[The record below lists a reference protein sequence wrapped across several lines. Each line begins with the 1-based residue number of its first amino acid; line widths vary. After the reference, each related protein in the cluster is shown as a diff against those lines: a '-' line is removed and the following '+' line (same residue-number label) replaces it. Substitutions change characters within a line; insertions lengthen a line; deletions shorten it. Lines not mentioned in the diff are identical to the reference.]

1 MLEQWTGGLVF
12 MRYYFTLKKH
22 HTTTI
27 DPKLKTTGIEIA
39 QSNTLITS
47 PALDKLSDFI
57 LEKKVL
63 GRRL

>member
-1 MLEQWTGGLVF
+1 

>member
-1 MLEQWTGGLVF
+1 MGD
-12 MRYYFTLKKH
+12 YFTLSEY

-27 DPKLKTTGIEIA
+27 DPKLNITGIETA

-47 PALDKLSDFI
+47 PAFDKLSDFI
-57 LEKKVL
+57 LEKKEL